1 MTQTPLQEEEAAGT
15 LAAGA
20 DLGELDPTAQVVR
33 DGAEDRSWREP
44 ADVEASRAG
53 AARPSL
59 RARLARAPM
68 RAAGVAAGGLLL
80 AGGAALLTMRAM
92 RRGGHAHP
100 LAMVRGMRRR

>member
-15 LAAGA
+15 VAATA
-20 DLGELDPTAQVVR
+20 DLKEHDPTAGVVR
-33 DGAEDRSWREP
+33 EGGEDRSWHEP
-44 ADVEASRAG
+44 ADIEASRAG

-59 RARLARAPM
+59 RERMAQAPM

-92 RRGGHAHP
+92 RRH
-100 LAMVRGMRRR
+100 